1 MLLLDLF
8 SFSVD
13 DLFKYKALF
22 QNMKSVS
29 SAESNNVHFK

>member
-8 SFSVD
+8 SFGVD
-13 DLFKYKALF
+13 DLFKYKILF

-29 SAESNNVHFK
+29 SAESNNINF